1 MSSLLFL
8 TCVGLLCGIVAAENN
23 TEVYEDKG
31 QWQVVT
37 NPCLNNVLH
46 ALNFPH
52 PSDATKFIQCG
63 LYGRMFIVQCPAG
76 EVYDQATS
84 SCINLKAVVSPPI
97 DISSLGIYFQCT
109 AQNLQMGR
117 LCFNVYT
124 SDKQFIQ
131 CAAAGNGRVITCPDQ
146 LIWDQNRQSCVFA
159 FQEGVVISGNLV
171 ALTGLLNGAN
181 PCTPEAINAQS
192 LFFSHPDPTKF
203 IQCDLQGNAFVQRC
217 PSSLVW
223 NQYFKTCVSQLATF
237 TLTGETNYIWS

>member
-159 FQEGVVISGNLV
+159 FQEGVVISGNL
-171 ALTGLLNGAN
+171 
-181 PCTPEAINAQS
+181 S

>member
-1 MSSLLFL
+1 MYNEHVYVYSL
-8 TCVGLLCGIVAAENN
+8 
-23 TEVYEDKG
+23 G

-37 NPCLNNVLH
+37 NPCVNNVLN
-46 ALNFPH
+46 ALNFPQ
-52 PSDATKFIQCG
+52 PSDAAKFIQCG
-63 LYGRMFIVQCPAG
+63 LYGRMIIVQCPGG

-84 SCINLKAVVSPPI
+84 SCINLKAVVSEPM
-97 DISSLGIYFQCT
+97 DISSLGIYFHCT

-124 SDKQFIQ
+124 SEKQFIQ
-131 CAAAGNGRVITCPDQ
+131 CTAAGNGHVITCPDQ

-159 FQEGVVISGNLV
+159 LQEGVVISGNL
-171 ALTGLLNGAN
+171 
-181 PCTPEAINAQS
+181 AISAQA

-217 PSSLVW
+217 PSRLVW

-237 TLTGETNYIWS
+237 TLTGETNYLWS